1 MREVRLSRKAR
12 LTKEQDAMRL
22 QGLRVLARMIA
33 HRLLA
38 ASGEEGDGRNS
49 GCRGRPVEGGEGL
62 SPEEKGYVR

>member
-1 MREVRLSRKAR
+1 
-12 LTKEQDAMRL
+12 MRL

-33 HRLLA
+33 RRLQA

-62 SPEEKGYVR
+62 SPEEKGYVS